1 MHSICTAVSNDFV
14 GRFRSSWSDKD
25 QLKFARKLVACLGI
39 LGTVFALILSTVDTG
54 HIFDFLIG
62 LMGLIGSPL
71 AGLFLMGLFFK
82 RINHI
87 HAWIGVSCSLVAL
100 IYAKYF
106 TDLNGLLFG
115 LVGIG
120 VCVSIGFTA
129 SMILTSKL
137 PQSNA

>member
-1 MHSICTAVSNDFV
+1 LS
-14 GRFRSSWSDKD
+14 
-25 QLKFARKLVACLGI
+25 FARKLVAGLGV
-39 LGTVFALILSTVDTG
+39 LGTGAALIMSTIDTG

-71 AGLFLMGLFFK
+71 AGLFLLGLFIK
-82 RINHI
+82 RAAAI
-87 HAWIGVSCSLVAL
+87 HAWIGVSCSLIAL

-120 VCVSIGFTA
+120 VCVGVGLVS
-129 SMILTSKL
+129 SLL
-137 PQSNA
+137 VPQTNHDRTPIRSNDS